1 LRVARHAPFI
11 GNAALIAWPALIGHD
26 RERTPLQRASRRGWG
41 VEETMQAGNAHY
53 RLAEDVPRQVAVF
66 PLSGA
71 LLLPGGRMPLN
82 IFEPRYL
89 QMVDEAMR
97 EHKVIGMIQPALDGS
112 VRADGEPQL
121 CSVGGLGRII
131 SFAESGDGRYL
142 ISLQGICRYRLLQ
155 EMPVKT
161 PFRQCR
167 IAPFVSDLADD
178 QGGSEVDRPALL
190 KAFRAYL
197 RANDLDADWES
208 VSRAENAML
217 VNALSMMAPY
227 GAAEKQALLEAPD
240 LKTRA
245 ETLIAITEMALA
257 RDNDDFGS
265 SLQ

>member
-1 LRVARHAPFI
+1 
-11 GNAALIAWPALIGHD
+11 
-26 RERTPLQRASRRGWG
+26 
-41 VEETMQAGNAHY
+41 MQAGNARY
-53 RLAEDVPRQVAVF
+53 RTARDLPETVPVF
-66 PLSGA
+66 PLEAA

-89 QMVDEAMR
+89 EMVDHALAHQR
-97 EHKVIGMIQPALDGS
+97 LIGMVQPRLDGAL
-112 VRADGEPQL
+112 RDDDAPEL
-121 CSVGGLGRII
+121 CEVGCLGRLT
-131 SFAESGDGRYL
+131 SFAETGDGRYL
-142 ISLQGICRYRLLQ
+142 ISLQGVCRFRIVA
-155 EMPVKT
+155 EIGART

-167 IAPFVSDLADD
+167 IASFVADLDPETGAA
-178 QGGSEVDRPALL
+178 EVDRPALL

-197 RANDLDADWES
+197 KANDLDADWES

-245 ETLIAITEMALA
+245 ETLIAITEIALA
-257 RDNDDFGS
+257 RDDEDFGS